1 MNEIYDLVIIGAG
14 PAGYTASIYASR
26 YKMSNV
32 IIGEMPGGVITESHK
47 VCNFPTE
54 EEISGLELAVKMQ
67 KHAKNLGA
75 SEIFGRVTKIE
86 KKNDNFVIS
95 TADKIVEARTVIFA
109 TGLERRRLDAPGEK
123 DFIGKGVAYCA
134 TCDAMF
140 FKNKVVA
147 VLGGGDAATTA
158 AIYLA
163 EVATK
168 VYQIYRGSGL
178 KGEIS
183 WIELAERNEKIELI
197 LNTNVVEIR
206 GEAKVESITLDREY
220 VGKNTLAVD
229 GVFVEIGSTPKT
241 ELASSVGVESSAAG
255 YIKVDGTQSTNVP
268 GVYAAGDITTASN
281 GFKQVITACSEGAV
295 AAESIYK
302 FLQQNKNKQELK
314 QLTKAHA

>member
-26 YKMSNV
+26 YKLNNL
-32 IIGEMPGGVITESHK
+32 IIGEMRGGVITESHK

-67 KHAKNLGA
+67 NHAKSLGA

-86 KKNDNFVIS
+86 KSDDKFVIS

-123 DFIGKGVAYCA
+123 ALIGKGVAYCA

-140 FKNKVVA
+140 FRNKVVA
-147 VLGGGDAATTA
+147 VIGGGDAATTA

-168 VYQIYRGSGL
+168 VYQIYRGSEL
-178 KGEIS
+178 KGETA
-183 WIELAERNEKIELI
+183 WIELAERNDKIELI
-197 LNTNVVEIR
+197 LNTNVVEIH
-206 GEAKVESITLDREY
+206 GEAKVESITLDQEHH
-220 VGKNTLAVD
+220 GKKELVVD
-229 GVFVEIGSTPKT
+229 GVFVEIGSIPKT
-241 ELASSVGVESSAAG
+241 ELSSSLGVESSESG
-255 YIKVDGTQSTNVP
+255 YILVDGAQSTNVP

-302 FLQQNKNKQELK
+302 FLQQKKNKKEIK
-314 QLTKAHA
+314 QLAKAHA